1 VFHFDA
7 SAFGNVIATGNLAAP
22 FVNCVGRKNGDIHY
36 AYADLATAAILVGSG
51 FAEPKFSKTLETAMR
66 SIRMG
71 IPVKVNAHSG
81 GKPNGIPVM
90 VNSSRSAATLTC

>member
-1 VFHFDA
+1 MRN
-7 SAFGNVIATGNLAAP
+7 SKP
-22 FVNCVGRKNGDIHY
+22 
-36 AYADLATAAILVGSG
+36 IL
-51 FAEPKFSKTLETAMR
+51 
-66 SIRMG
+66 G